1 MGRRKTLTK
10 SLDIDPQ
17 KKDEQKGTA
26 RWLFST
32 MSSRLFIVAILLL
45 AGIIW
50 YGFYSTHTKAIE
62 GSDDR
67 GYAEIARNISRGK
80 GIVRNF
86 AYPVDIN
93 FFNKL
98 PIPDFFHPP
107 GYPVI
112 MAGFFKLFGISDFVA
127 LLPSYLSYFILMIL
141 VFFFAKRYLEIQTAT
156 LAAVI
161 LIFNKEILDPSTV
174 AISEG
179 VYTLFF
185 FLFFFLFTRAKSL
198 SGIFLSGI
206 ILGTSNLIRENLY
219 PFLIPTLVYLYFF
232 PDLPRWK
239 KLTFFVVGVFI
250 PVVPNLIRSYLAT
263 GSPLFSYGKFG
274 LMAFTPK
281 YPWLSIY
288 RNIEN
293 PSFLEFLVSE
303 PGQFFVKYLSDLV
316 ATLERVVSV
325 SNPYVLVFC
334 VVEMFYWKISPE
346 WKRIKLLFI
355 FLLLSQIL
363 FISMVT
369 FAARFFT
376 PFLPLMAVLAS
387 QGFLRMAE
395 QSLSGL
401 KPLSKKRIF
410 ILNVVLFLIF
420 FIMPTA
426 YSIIRP
432 TQTLNSKTL
441 QFGFLMPRDEAKKL
455 NEFVNAELKENQVVW
470 TDVPEVLE
478 WEGDRLCGWL
488 PNRIE
493 WIYEIHRKIPV
504 DALLLTN
511 LRTPHEMSE
520 EWKYLMFSDQSLPLY
535 RNVKIYNGGA
545 LIAKLYIRDERE

>member
-1 MGRRKTLTK
+1 MGRRKSLKK

-17 KKDEQKGTA
+17 EKGDQKGSK
-26 RWLFST
+26 RWLLST
-32 MSSRLFIVAILLL
+32 MSSRLFIIAILLL
-45 AGIIW
+45 AGVIW
-50 YGFYSTHTKAIE
+50 YGFYSTHTKVIG

-67 GYAEIARNISRGK
+67 GYAEIARNIAHGK

-98 PIPDFFHPP
+98 PIPEFFHPP

-112 MAGFFKLFGISDFVA
+112 IAGFFKLFGISDFAA

-141 VFFFAKRYLEIQTAT
+141 VFLFAKRYLEIQTAT
-156 LAAVI
+156 LAVLI
-161 LIFNKEILDPSTV
+161 LIFNKDILDPSTV

-185 FLFFFLFTRAKSL
+185 FLFFFLFIKARS
-198 SGIFLSGI
+198 SRDIFISGI
-206 ILGTSNLIRENLY
+206 ILGMSNLIRENLY
-219 PFLIPTLVYLYFF
+219 PFLIPTLVYLYFY

-239 KLTFFVVGVFI
+239 KMAFFIAGVLI
-250 PVVPNLIRSYLAT
+250 PVVPNMIRSYLAT
-263 GSPLFSYGKFG
+263 GSPQFSYGKFG

-288 RNIEN
+288 RNIQN
-293 PSFLEFLVSE
+293 PSFLEFLLNE
-303 PGQFFVKYLSDLV
+303 PGQFFVKYLSNLV
-316 ATLERVVSV
+316 ASLERVISV
-325 SNPYVLVFC
+325 SNPYLLAFC
-334 VVEMFYWKISPE
+334 AVEMFYWKISPE
-346 WKRIKLLFI
+346 WKRIKMLFI

-363 FISMVT
+363 FISMIT
-369 FAARFFT
+369 FAVRFFT
-376 PFLPLMAVLAS
+376 PFLPLMAILAS
-387 QGFLRMAE
+387 QGFLRMAG
-395 QSLSGL
+395 QSLSDL
-401 KPLSKKRIF
+401 KPSWKKRIF
-410 ILNVVLFLIF
+410 VLNVLLFLIF
-420 FIMPTA
+420 FVMPTT
-426 YSIIRP
+426 YSILRP

-441 QFGFLMPRDEAKKL
+441 QFGFLMPQDEAKRL
-455 NEFVNAELKENQVVW
+455 NEFVSAEVKENQVIW

-493 WIYEIHRKIPV
+493 SIYEIHRKIPV

-511 LRTPHEMSE
+511 LRTPYEMGE
-520 EWKYLMFSDQSLPLY
+520 EWKYLLFSDQSLPLY
-535 RNVKIYNGGA
+535 RNVKFYNGGV
-545 LIAKLYIRDERE
+545 LVAKLLIRDERE

>member
-1 MGRRKTLTK
+1 MAKRKKTTATELPK
-10 SLDIDPQ
+10 EVIQ
-17 KKDEQKGTA
+17 KEQGEWK
-26 RWLFST
+26 FSF
-32 MSSRLFIVAILLL
+32 MSSKWFVLLVLLL

-50 YGFYSTHTKAIE
+50 YGFYSTHTKVIA

-67 GYAEIARNISRGK
+67 GYAEIARNIAHGK

-98 PIPDFFHPP
+98 PIPEFFHPP

-112 MAGFFKLFGISDFVA
+112 IAGFFKLFGISDFAA

-141 VFFFAKRYLEIQTAT
+141 VFLFAKRYLEIQTAT
-156 LAAVI
+156 LAVLI
-161 LIFNKEILDPSTV
+161 LIFNKDILDPSTV

-185 FLFFFLFTRAKSL
+185 FLFFFFFIRARSL
-198 SGIFLSGI
+198 SGVFLSGI
-206 ILGTSNLIRENLY
+206 ILGMSNLIRENLY
-219 PFLIPTLVYLYFF
+219 PFLIPTLVYLYFY

-239 KLTFFVVGVFI
+239 KMTFFIVGVLI
-250 PVVPNLIRSYLAT
+250 PVVPNMIRSVLAT
-263 GSPLFSYGKFG
+263 GSPQFSYGKFG

-288 RNIEN
+288 RNIQN
-293 PSFLEFLVSE
+293 PSFLEFLVNE
-303 PGQFFVKYLSDLV
+303 PGQFFVKYLSNLV
-316 ATLERVVSV
+316 AALERVISV
-325 SNPYVLVFC
+325 SNPYLLAFC
-334 VVEMFYWKISPE
+334 AVEMFYWKISPE
-346 WKRIKLLFI
+346 WKRIKMLFI

-363 FISMVT
+363 FISLIT
-369 FAARFFT
+369 FAVRFFT
-376 PFLPLMAVLAS
+376 PFLPLMAVLAA

-401 KPLSKKRIF
+401 KPSWKKGIF
-410 ILNVVLFLIF
+410 ALNVVLFFIF
-420 FIMPTA
+420 FVMPTT

-441 QFGFLMPRDEAKKL
+441 QFGFLMPRDEAKRL
-455 NEFVNAELKENQVVW
+455 NEFVSAELKENQVIW

-493 WIYEIHRKIPV
+493 SIYEIHRRIPV

-511 LRTPHEMSE
+511 LRTPYEMGE
-520 EWKYLMFSDQSLPLY
+520 EWKYLLFSDQSLPLY
-535 RNVKIYNGGA
+535 RNVKFYNGGV
-545 LIAKLYIRDERE
+545 LVAKLLIRDERE

>member
-1 MGRRKTLTK
+1 MGRRKSLKK

-17 KKDEQKGTA
+17 EKGDQKGSK
-26 RWLFST
+26 RWLLST
-32 MSSRLFIVAILLL
+32 MSSRLFIIAILLL
-45 AGIIW
+45 AGIVW

-67 GYAEIARNISRGK
+67 GYAEIARNIAHGK

-98 PIPDFFHPP
+98 PIPEFFHPP

-112 MAGFFKLFGISDFVA
+112 IAGFFKLFGISDFAA

-141 VFFFAKRYLEIQTAT
+141 VFLFAKRYLEIQTAT
-156 LAAVI
+156 LAVLI
-161 LIFNKEILDPSTV
+161 LIFNKDILDPSTV

-185 FLFFFLFTRAKSL
+185 FLFFFLFIKARS
-198 SGIFLSGI
+198 SRDIFISGI
-206 ILGTSNLIRENLY
+206 ILGMSNLIRENLY
-219 PFLIPTLVYLYFF
+219 PFLIPTLVYLYFY

-239 KLTFFVVGVFI
+239 KMAFFIVGVLI
-250 PVVPNLIRSYLAT
+250 PVVPNMIRSYLAT
-263 GSPLFSYGKFG
+263 GSPQFSYGKFG
-274 LMAFTPK
+274 LMAFTTK

-288 RNIEN
+288 RNIQN
-293 PSFLEFLVSE
+293 PSFLEFLVNE
-303 PGQFFVKYLSDLV
+303 PGQFFVKYLSNLV
-316 ATLERVVSV
+316 AALERVISV
-325 SNPYVLVFC
+325 SNPYLLAFWA
-334 VVEMFYWKISPE
+334 VEMFYWKIRPE
-346 WKRIKLLFI
+346 WKWIKMLFI

-363 FISMVT
+363 FISLIT
-369 FAARFFT
+369 FAVRFFT
-376 PFLPLMAVLAS
+376 PFLPLMAVLAA
-387 QGFLRMAE
+387 QGFLRMAG

-401 KPLSKKRIF
+401 KPSWKKGIF
-410 ILNVVLFLIF
+410 ALNVVLFFIF
-420 FIMPTA
+420 FVMPTT
-426 YSIIRP
+426 YRIIRP

-441 QFGFLMPRDEAKKL
+441 QFGFLMPQDEAKRL
-455 NEFVNAELKENQVVW
+455 NDFVSAELKENQVIW

-493 WIYEIHRKIPV
+493 SIYEIHRRIPV

-511 LRTPHEMSE
+511 LRTPYEMGE
-520 EWKYLMFSDQSLPLY
+520 QWKYLMLSDQSLPLY
-535 RNVKIYNGGA
+535 RNVKFYNGGA
-545 LIAKLYIRDERE
+545 LIAKLLIRDERE

>member
-1 MGRRKTLTK
+1 MTRRKKTAVPKLPK
-10 SLDIDPQ
+10 EAVQ
-17 KKDEQKGTA
+17 REKDEWKTS
-26 RWLFST
+26 F
-32 MSSRLFIVAILLL
+32 MSSKWFVIVILLL

-50 YGFYSTHTKAIE
+50 YGFYSTHTNAIE

-67 GYAEIARNISRGK
+67 GYAEIARNIAHGK
-80 GIVRNF
+80 GVVRNF
-86 AYPVDIN
+86 AYPMDIN

-107 GYPVI
+107 GFPLI
-112 MAGFFKLFGISDFVA
+112 IAGFFKLFGISDFVA

-141 VFFFAKRYLEIQTAT
+141 VFLFAKKYLEIKTAT
-156 LAAVI
+156 LALLI
-161 LIFNKEILDPSTV
+161 LIFNKDILDPSTV

-185 FLFFFLFTRAKSL
+185 FLFFFLFVRARSSRDVFV
-198 SGIFLSGI
+198 SGIV
-206 ILGTSNLIRENLY
+206 LGMSNLIRENLY
-219 PFLIPTLVYLYFF
+219 PFLIPTLVYLYFY

-239 KLTFFVVGVFI
+239 KLTFFVMGVLI
-250 PVVPNLIRSYLAT
+250 PLVPNMVRSYLIT
-263 GSPLFSYGKFG
+263 GALHFSYGKFG
-274 LMAFTPK
+274 MMAFTPK

-288 RNIEN
+288 RNIQN
-293 PSFLEFLVSE
+293 PSFLEFLMNE
-303 PGQFFVKYLSDLV
+303 PGQFFVKYLSNL
-316 ATLERVVSV
+316 AAALERVVFV
-325 SNPYVLVFC
+325 SNPYLLAFC
-334 VVEMFYWKISPE
+334 AVEMFYWKTSPE

-363 FISMVT
+363 FVSLLT
-369 FAARFFT
+369 FAVRFFT

-395 QSLSGL
+395 QSLSDV
-401 KPLSKKRIF
+401 KPLWKKRIF
-410 ILNVVLFLIF
+410 VVNVVLFLIF
-420 FIMPTA
+420 FIMPTTF
-426 YSIIRP
+426 SIIRP

-441 QFGFLMPRDEAKKL
+441 QYGFLMPRDEAKRL
-455 NEFVNAELKENQVVW
+455 NEFVSAELKENQVVW

-493 WIYEIHRKIPV
+493 SIYEIHRKIPV

-511 LRTPHEMSE
+511 LRTPHEMGE
-520 EWKYLMFSDQSLPLY
+520 EWKYLLFSDQSLPLY
-535 RNVKIYNGGA
+535 RNVKFYNGGI
-545 LIAKLYIRDERE
+545 LVAKLLIRDEKE